1 MSHAQESK
9 KEKIPQVIDDLDLS
23 VVMGTHRRSF
33 RLERERELRKKD
45 SRDKLERIT
54 TKGLLERSDDEEK
67 ESHILG
73 LQ

>member
-9 KEKIPQVIDDLDLS
+9 KEKIPQVIDDHDFS

-33 RLERERELRKKD
+33 RLRERAEKKD

-67 ESHILG
+67 ESHILA

>member
-9 KEKIPQVIDDLDLS
+9 KEKIPQVIDNFEFS

-33 RLERERELRKKD
+33 RLRERVEKKD

-54 TKGLLERSDDEEK
+54 TKGLLERFDDEEK
-67 ESHILG
+67 ESHILA

>member
-9 KEKIPQVIDDLDLS
+9 KEKIPQVIDDLDFS
-23 VVMGTHRRSF
+23 VEMGTHRTSF
-33 RLERERELRKKD
+33 RLRERAEKKD

-67 ESHILG
+67 ESHILA